1 MVDGPG
7 GRAVGLGRRPGALMP
22 EYQQFERLDGLTANK
37 TRVFDLMD
45 HLRRAFED
53 FCNTYHEPVPFMD
66 AFMGAHNFH
75 KLIIGD
81 IIRRTQMPPDAART
95 FAKMAAS
102 TFEKA
107 MLDGKF

>member
-1 MVDGPG
+1 
-7 GRAVGLGRRPGALMP
+7 MP

-107 MLDGKF
+107 MLDGQF